1 MARHQH
7 HHHGG
12 GHSHSHGGG
21 EGHGHTHGVV
31 DPTIATTSRGIW
43 AIKWSFVGLG
53 LTAIAQMVVYVLSG
67 SVALL
72 ADTIHNVGDALT
84 AVPLWIAFL
93 FARREPSRRF
103 TYGFG
108 RVEDFAGFIIVLI
121 ILFSAVAAAY
131 QSIDR
136 LLNPQDVALV
146 WAVAAAGAV
155 GFIGNEAV
163 ALFRIRVGR
172 EINSAALVADGYHAR
187 TDGFTSLGVFI
198 GAIVIW
204 AGYPIA
210 DPIVGLIISALI
222 VRIVYQSAK
231 AVFARMLDGVDPE
244 TLDELEHQAAH
255 APGVRSVTYAR
266 ARWLGHRLYAE
277 IHVTPTADLS
287 LEEAHDLGKRV
298 AHSLSHAIPYLGDA
312 VVHVDP
318 VGEPG
323 ISHHRI
329 AEHQHDHLPLHSH

>member
-1 MARHQH
+1 MADDH

-12 GHSHSHGGG
+12 GHGHHHGGG

-43 AIKWSFVGLG
+43 AIKWSFVGLAI
-53 LTAIAQMVVYVLSG
+53 TAIAQMVVVVLSG

-93 FARREPSRRF
+93 FARRAPSRRF

-108 RVEDFAGFIIVLI
+108 RVEDFAGMVIVLI
-121 ILFSAVAAAY
+121 ILFSAVTAAY
-131 QSIDR
+131 QSVDR
-136 LLNPQDVALV
+136 LINPQDVQLV
-146 WAVAAAGAV
+146 WAVAAAGAL

-163 ALFRIRVGR
+163 AIFRIRVGR

-210 DPIVGLIISALI
+210 DPIVGLIISAMI
-222 VRIVYQSAK
+222 ARIVYQSAK
-231 AVFARMLDGVDPE
+231 SVFARMLDGVDPE
-244 TLDELEHQAAH
+244 VLDELEHQASH
-255 APGVRSVTYAR
+255 APGVHSVTYVR

-287 LEEAHDLGKRV
+287 LEEAHELGKRV
-298 AHSLSHAIPYLGDA
+298 AHSLNHAISYLGDA
-312 VVHVDP
+312 DVHVDP
-318 VGEPG
+318 LGEPG
-323 ISHHRI
+323 DICHRRI
-329 AEHQHDHLPLHSH
+329 ARHEHDHLPAHSH

>member
-1 MARHQH
+1 MARHH
-7 HHHGG
+7 HQHGG
-12 GHSHSHGGG
+12 GHDHSHGGD

-43 AIKWSFVGLG
+43 AIKWSFVGLA
-53 LTAIAQMVVYVLSG
+53 LTAIAQVIVVVLSG

-93 FARREPSRRF
+93 FARRAPSRRF

-108 RVEDFAGFIIVLI
+108 RVEDFAGLIIVLI

-136 LLNPQDVALV
+136 LLNPQDISLV

-222 VRIVYQSAK
+222 ARIVYQSAK
-231 AVFARMLDGVDPE
+231 SVFARMLDGVDPE
-244 TLDELEHQAAH
+244 VLEEVEHHAAH

-266 ARWLGHRLYAE
+266 ARWLGHRLHAE
-277 IHVTPTADLS
+277 VHVTPTADLS
-287 LEEAHDLGKRV
+287 LQEAHDLGKRA
-298 AHSLSHAIPYLGDA
+298 AHSLNHAISYLGDA
-312 VVHVDP
+312 IVHVDP
-318 VGEPG
+318 VSEPG

-329 AEHQHDHLPLHSH
+329 AKHEHDHLPAHSH